1 MYQTFRT
8 FPWHRSLDGYLWET
22 PGSAAGDSGGGSTTG
37 TPPGGSPPSSGTT
50 PPPSGGQPASTAA
63 GVGGDNTPPGP
74 VEYARFKEVN
84 DRAQK
89 LAWAEAHDPD
99 EVSQATQLYRWFD
112 RDPQGAYEYLTG
124 VMKRNGVIKDPPPAS
139 SSGRPNDPLTD
150 AQTGRPLADVI
161 IQETGQKFYSA
172 EQAQRLMEWSEQRI
186 DSRLKPLEERTA
198 ATQAETQARNDA
210 RTQIQDAEKSWPHF
224 NDFAEDI
231 FAELQKDRR
240 LSLEGAYRR
249 VVVPKIRQ
257 QERDAVIK
265 EMRGKAHAGT
275 GNPAT
280 GSPASTVETQKLPL
294 RELFRR
300 EMVKR
305 GMGS

>member
-1 MYQTFRT
+1 MYRT
-8 FPWHRSLDGYLWET
+8 FPWSRSLHGYHWNPDPS
-22 PGSAAGDSGGGSTTG
+22 PGTAAGDSGGGSTTG
-37 TPPGGSPPSSGTT
+37 TPSGGSPPPSSTT

-63 GVGGDNTPPGP
+63 GAGGDQPSPGP
-74 VEYARFKEVN
+74 VDYNRFKEVN

-89 LAWAEAHDPD
+89 TSWAEQYDPD
-99 EVSQATQLYRWFD
+99 EVTQATQLYRWFD

-124 VMKRNGVIKDPPPAS
+124 IMKRSGVIKDAPVSPP
-139 SSGRPNDPLTD
+139 SGRSDSLTEP
-150 AQTGRPLADVI
+150 QTGRPLPDI
-161 IQETGQKFYSA
+161 LIQETGQRLYSA
-172 EQAQRLMEWSEQRI
+172 EQAQRLMEWTEQRI

-210 RTQIQDAEKSWPHF
+210 RSQIQDAEKNWPSF

-231 FAELQKDRR
+231 FTELQKDRR

-257 QERDAVIK
+257 QERAAVIQ
-265 EMRGKAHAGT
+265 EMRGKGNAGT
-275 GNPAT
+275 GNPAGT
-280 GSPASTVETQKLPL
+280 SPASTVETQKLPL

-305 GMGS
+305 GIGT